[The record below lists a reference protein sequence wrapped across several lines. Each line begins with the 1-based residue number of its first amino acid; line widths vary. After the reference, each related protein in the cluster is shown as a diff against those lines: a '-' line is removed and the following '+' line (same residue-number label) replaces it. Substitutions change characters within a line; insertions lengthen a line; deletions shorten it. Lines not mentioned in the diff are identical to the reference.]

1 MNTAAVRD
9 DGFDLV
15 RRLVRDQAAIV
26 LDSGQAYLLD
36 ARLGP
41 VAKDL
46 GFGSVSQLV
55 AELRDGRRPELRDL
69 VVEAMTTNE
78 TSFFRDVTPFQ
89 VMERELLP
97 SMIAARGANRTL
109 RIWCGACSSGQEPVS
124 IGIMLLESHPE
135 LADWSVTIDATD
147 INRAM
152 VDRTRAATYSQLEV
166 NRGLRA
172 PLLLKYFRRK
182 GLAWTVEPIIRSMIR
197 AEPMNLVEPWTVR
210 GPYDFVF
217 MRNVLIYF
225 DAKTKREI
233 LERIARVL
241 APDGYLF
248 LGGAETTVGVHERF
262 ERLPHPMA
270 SCYRLRGT
278 TK

>member
-1 MNTAAVRD
+1 MTAVAACTEHFEFVRN
-9 DGFDLV
+9 
-15 RRLVRDQAAIV
+15 LVRDRAAIV
-26 LDSGQAYLLD
+26 LESGKEYLLD

-41 VAKDL
+41 VARSRGL
-46 GFGSVSQLV
+46 SSVSELV
-55 AELRDGRRPELRDL
+55 VELQSRREPELLDL

-89 VMERELLP
+89 VMEKDLLP
-97 SMIAARGANRTL
+97 ALLEARRARRSL

-124 IGIMLLESHPE
+124 LGIMLLETQPE
-135 LADWSVTIDATD
+135 LASWSVTIEATD

-152 VDRTRAATYSQLEV
+152 VERTREATYSQLEV

-172 PLLLKYFRRK
+172 PLLLKYFERK
-182 GLAWTVEPIIRSMIR
+182 GIKWTVKPTVRSMIS
-197 AEPMNLVEPWTVR
+197 AKTMNLVEPWTVR

-225 DAKTKREI
+225 DATTKRQI
-233 LERIARVL
+233 LDRIARVL

-262 ERLPHPMA
+262 ERMPHAKA
-270 SCYRLRGT
+270 SCYRLKGT
-278 TK
+278 TI